1 MEYNLNQLTRAWS
14 SYLNWLDD
22 RQSVKRWPIELLR
35 YFLRLLY
42 ITVHQF
48 RANDLS
54 LRSGALTYTILL
66 SMVPMLA
73 MSTAV
78 IKGLGGGDQLR
89 EAAYT
94 YVKTLEKT
102 DSKPDFKVPQTGPT
116 NHVGKAGESDQSSL
130 TNFPPTTVPPDG
142 EASLTTHLRSAV
154 SQLFDYV
161 DRTNFATLGTFGVIG
176 MFFSVVLVLGNIETA
191 MNSIWRVTAGRPV
204 LRKIADYLTLLILL
218 PLSTNLAL
226 AATAFIKNP
235 KLADKIDIYIPLDWI
250 QAPLLQAL
258 PIVFITISFYVMFIF
273 FPNTKVKTLPALI
286 GASLAAC
293 FWVIIQNIYITL
305 QIGVA
310 KYNAIYGS
318 FATFPLF
325 LVWIYLSWI
334 FILAGAQ
341 IAYAIQNEKKYSIN
355 DIPATPAMKLSAAFD
370 IMDEVFQAF
379 SNGEELTRQRLSA
392 LLGHYPPKMLRKV
405 SKTLIKNN
413 LISYSDKDKRF
424 LPLFP
429 KVKYNQADV
438 VQAILGDDVPDSKG
452 GQESRKVIHAA
463 MGLD

>member
-1 MEYNLNQLTRAWS
+1 MEYNQNQLTRAWS

-22 RQSVKRWPIELLR
+22 RQSVKRGPLALLR

-78 IKGLGGGDQLR
+78 IKGLGGGNQLR

-102 DSKPDFKVPQTGPT
+102 DKKPGLVVPQAGQTSRAD
-116 NHVGKAGESDQSSL
+116 KAGQAGL
-130 TNFPPTTVPPDG
+130 TDSPPAQVQPDG
-142 EASLTTHLRSAV
+142 KASLTTHLRSAV
-154 SQLFDYV
+154 TQLFDYV

-176 MFFSVVLVLGNIETA
+176 MIFSVVLVLGNIETA
-191 MNSIWRVTAGRPV
+191 MNSIWRVTAGRPI

-235 KLADKIDIYIPLDWI
+235 KLAVKIDLYIPLDWL
-250 QAPLLQAL
+250 QALLLQAL
-258 PIVFITISFYVMFIF
+258 PIFFITISFYVMFIF
-273 FPNTKVKTLPALI
+273 FPNTKVKTLPAII

-341 IAYAIQNEKKYSIN
+341 IAYAIQNEKKYSII
-355 DIPATPAMKLSAAFD
+355 DIPATPAMRLSAAFD
-370 IMDEVFQAF
+370 IMDEIYQAF
-379 SNGEELTRQRLSA
+379 SSGKKLTKRSLST

-405 SKTLIKNN
+405 TRTLLKNGF
-413 LISYSDKDKRF
+413 ISYSEKDKRF

-429 KVKYNQADV
+429 KVKYKQAAV
-438 VQAILGDDVPDSKG
+438 VQAVLGDDVPDSRG
-452 GQESRKVIHAA
+452 GEESRKVIHAA
-463 MGLD
+463 MGID